1 MAETHPDLH
10 PVLPQCWKIW
20 GYEAQG
26 VGGEGLQTL
35 PLPSGLCNPI
45 PSTTG
50 RARSSAP
57 SLLQPG
63 LSLCPP
69 QQKLRRD
76 AAPRTL
82 PKQSRA
88 WGSPACPPPPPG
100 LLISPLLQLR
110 PSRMGCPAC
119 PQPLPSSA
127 PRSPG
132 STAWLSPG
140 AIPQQP
146 PRVKKKK
153 NPPCNLPPLPHQHL
167 GPGTGCG
174 PQVNESLINSGP
186 T

>member
-1 MAETHPDLH
+1 MGFGSPPSTITHTHTHTQADISSAPPLPQFPPSKWNRGADPSLAETHPDLH

-35 PLPSGLCNPI
+35 PLPSGLCNPM

-50 RARSSAP
+50 RAGSSAP

-76 AAPRTL
+76 AAPQTL

-88 WGSPACPPPPPG
+88 EPGGPLSAPPWAPHFPSPAAETQQDGMSC
-100 LLISPLLQLR
+100 
-110 PSRMGCPAC
+110 
-119 PQPLPSSA
+119 
-127 PRSPG
+127 
-132 STAWLSPG
+132 LSP
-140 AIPQQP
+140 APA
-146 PRVKKKK
+146 
-153 NPPCNLPPLPHQHL
+153 
-167 GPGTGCG
+167 
-174 PQVNESLINSGP
+174 
-186 T
+186 